1 MLTGKQKGYLRSMGH
16 ELEPTLM
23 VGKGGIT
30 DNVCAQASEDLEAH
44 ELIKGRVL
52 PNLLEV
58 PKTVAEELAHQVGA
72 ELVQVVGRNFLLF
85 RVSQKKPQIQL
96 PS

>member
-1 MLTGKQKGYLRSMGH
+1 MGH

-30 DNVCAQASEDLEAH
+30 ESVCTQASEDLEAH

-52 PNLLEV
+52 PNLLEA
-58 PKTVAEELAHQVGA
+58 PKAVAEELALRVEA

-85 RVSQKKPQIQL
+85 RVSQKKPQIVL
-96 PS
+96 PK